1 MSFLYYLR
9 DIHKYKVILNTL
21 DNLFLMKKKK
31 IGNLVWYDNG
41 IWYKYAFCTKS
52 RKKEMENRDV
62 RTWYILYYL
71 LMGLIHVK
79 IAKGCVDNP

>member
-52 RKKEMENRDV
+52 RPNQGRKKWKIRV
-62 RTWYILYYL
+62 FKLGISYIIY
-71 LMGLIHVK
+71 
-79 IAKGCVDNP
+79 